1 MRRWLQVVAMSSV
14 VTLAFAIPA
23 VAQEG
28 DGNENAPERATL
40 QVTNQVQHHS
50 GVAEGVGEGVG
61 DLDRD
66 RIRLQDKDC
75 TVDCDQDRD
84 RIRLQ
89 DKDCTVDCDQDR
101 DQIRDR
107 VRTDVDGEHPNEDGF
122 MRRWCRWFS
131 WNHLQLV

>member
-1 MRRWLQVVAMSSV
+1 MRRWFQVVAMASAA
-14 VTLAFAIPA
+14 TLAFAIPA

-28 DGNENAPERATL
+28 DGNENAPERATF
-40 QVTNQVQHHS
+40 QGTNQVQHLN
-50 GVAEGVGEGVG
+50 GVAEGVG

-66 RIRLQDKDC
+66 RIRLQDEDC

-107 VRTDVDGEHPNEDGF
+107 VRTDVDGGHSNEDGF
-122 MRRWCRWFS
+122 MRGWCRWFS
-131 WNHLQLV
+131 WNHLQRV

>member
-1 MRRWLQVVAMSSV
+1 MASVA
-14 VTLAFAIPA
+14 TLALAIPA

-28 DGNENAPERATL
+28 DGNENAPERSTL
-40 QVTNQVQHHS
+40 QITNQVQHHN
-50 GVAEGVGEGVG
+50 GVAEGVGEGIG

-66 RIRLQDKDC
+66 Q
-75 TVDCDQDRD
+75 
-84 RIRLQ
+84 IRLQ

-101 DQIRDR
+101 DQIRDH

-131 WNHLQLV
+131 GNHLQPS